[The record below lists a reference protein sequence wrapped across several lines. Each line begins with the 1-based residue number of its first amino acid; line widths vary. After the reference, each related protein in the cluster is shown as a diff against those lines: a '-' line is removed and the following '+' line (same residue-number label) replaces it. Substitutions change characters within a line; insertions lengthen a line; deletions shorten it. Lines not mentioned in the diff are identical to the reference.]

1 MPSSAEP
8 ATAFHKVQ
16 ESISAVSK
24 SKTTASYFIR
34 CRRMSRRLRLASHA
48 VVEVEH
54 AFAPGVDRI
63 VGLEQ
68 REQTDGAR
76 PQERTGQRVVRVGR
90 MIAGEEGLVPEHAA
104 RRLQNGAQGRQ
115 ALFACLGLE
124 AGEVGR
130 AQPLATRL
138 LEVGL
143 IDRSDAIVEIAND
156 QPEKRRM

>member
-8 ATAFHKVQ
+8 VTSFQRVQ
-16 ESISAVSK
+16 ESINAVSR

-34 CRRMSRRLRLASHA
+34 CCRISRPLRLAAHA

-68 REQTDGAR
+68 REQADGAC
-76 PQERTGQRVVRVGR
+76 PQERTGQRVVRIGR
-90 MIAGEEGLVPEHAA
+90 MMAGEERLVLEHAA

-115 ALFACLGLE
+115 AL
-124 AGEVGR
+124 
-130 AQPLATRL
+130 LA
-138 LEVGL
+138 
-143 IDRSDAIVEIAND
+143 
-156 QPEKRRM
+156 